1 MTTQKETKSVRKE
14 TVQKALAYF
23 RAVNQHLNEN
33 NCRILVSDNKKIAKQ
48 HKTAEY
54 LIYHATKCG
63 YFQNLGRALYKR
75 IKDITYADVEAMII
89 SYNQN
94 RKKIR
99 DENKPTAPKSNS
111 KKSYK
116 PRGFTIKSAHEKYF
130 VVNQLG
136 EVVCKPIGIRK
147 AKVIA
152 QKHANENPG
161 KHIYICAIEYCVAMD
176 YVATFKSI

>member
-1 MTTQKETKSVRKE
+1 MATLKKTSSVREE
-14 TVQKALAYF
+14 TIQKAVAYF

-48 HKTAEY
+48 HNSSEY
-54 LIYHATKCG
+54 LIYYATKCG

-75 IKDITYADVEAMII
+75 IKDITYADVEAMIVT
-89 SYNQN
+89 YNEA
-94 RKKIR
+94 RKKTR
-99 DENKPTAPKSNS
+99 DESKRTALKTNS

-116 PRGFTIKSAHEKYF
+116 PRGFSLKSAQEKYF
-130 VVNQLG
+130 VVNHLG